1 MGDQMLEEVLKSFLS
16 LFVIMSSFASI
27 PVFLSLT
34 SKMDDRQKAKVA
46 SHGVGIAA
54 IVLFIF
60 LFFGRAILSVFG
72 IDFNSLKIAGGI
84 VLSIM
89 GIDLVFNF
97 SPARKGY
104 ESSPAIVLIGTPLLS
119 GPGVIV
125 TTVIFVEEYGLL
137 ITAMAAVIALALSW
151 LILWGSRYFVKVLGK
166 YGVEIT
172 SRVTGILLVAVAVE
186 FVVAGV
192 KAIVSTS

>member
-1 MGDQMLEEVLKSFLS
+1 MGDQMLEEALKSFLS

-34 SKMDDRQKAKVA
+34 SNMDDAQKAKVA
-46 SHGVGIAA
+46 SHAVGIAA

-60 LFFGRAILSVFG
+60 LFFGQAILSVFR
-72 IDFNSLKIAGGI
+72 IDFQSLKIAGGI

-89 GIDLVFNF
+89 GIDLVFNL

-125 TTVIFVEEYGLL
+125 TTVIFVQEYGHLV
-137 ITAMAAVIALALSW
+137 TSVAAVAALALSW

-186 FVVAGV
+186 FVVAGI
-192 KAIVSTS
+192 KAIISAS

>member
-1 MGDQMLEEVLKSFLS
+1 MLEEVLKSFLS
-16 LFVIMSSFASI
+16 LFVIMSAFTSI

-34 SKMDDRQKAKVA
+34 SNMDNRQKAKVA

-60 LFFGRAILSVFG
+60 LFFGKAILSVFG

-84 VLSIM
+84 VLSIL
-89 GIDLVFNF
+89 GIDLVFDI

-125 TTVIFVEEYGLL
+125 TTVILVNEYDYL
-137 ITAMAAVIALALSW
+137 ITTVAAVIALALSW

-166 YGVEIT
+166 YGVEVT

-186 FVVAGV
+186 FVVTGV
-192 KAIVSTS
+192 KAIVSTA

>member
-1 MGDQMLEEVLKSFLS
+1 MLEEVLKSFLS
-16 LFVIMSSFASI
+16 LFVIMSAFTSI

-34 SKMDDRQKAKVA
+34 SNMDDRQKAKVA

-60 LFFGRAILSVFG
+60 LFFGKAILSVFG

-84 VLSIM
+84 VLSIL
-89 GIDLVFNF
+89 GIDLVFDI

-125 TTVIFVEEYGLL
+125 TTIILVKEYNELV
-137 ITAMAAVIALALSW
+137 TTVAAVAALALSW

-166 YGVEIT
+166 YGVEVT

-192 KAIVSTS
+192 KAIVSTA

>member
-1 MGDQMLEEVLKSFLS
+1 MGDRMLEEVLKSFLS
-16 LFVIMSSFASI
+16 LFVIMSAFASI

-72 IDFNSLKIAGGI
+72 IDFHSLKIAGGI

-97 SPARKGY
+97 SPTRRGY

-125 TTVIFVEEYGLL
+125 TTIIFVQEYGYLV
-137 ITAMAAVIALALSW
+137 TTVAAVAALALSW

-192 KAIVSTS
+192 KAIISTS